1 MSAGA
6 VTALAWRPSEPRHRS
21 RNCKRSLA
29 SPPRTSS
36 RQRSTRSRERVNGA
50 DHDRLRF
57 ALKEVVN
64 GFADLVESDPHV
76 ARTHV
81 GSKLLLAETALQ
93 VTLVAA
99 LGLDGPT
106 PS

>member
-1 MSAGA
+1 
-6 VTALAWRPSEPRHRS
+6 
-21 RNCKRSLA
+21 
-29 SPPRTSS
+29 
-36 RQRSTRSRERVNGA
+36 
-50 DHDRLRF
+50 
-57 ALKEVVN
+57 VVN